1 MAKKWKELGKTVW
14 PAEAAAQAELHWNM
28 LTPWC
33 HAAECALLL
42 WHQGPAAV
50 SVPVGSVPRR
60 GASLLTDRKAAGKQG
75 EEYRSKKEKVKKE
88 FNYLPWD
95 RHKGET
101 ECMIWRIPYPL
112 SNAVTEMTG
121 DNGDKFVPNAA
132 GKSLQLPPCRILGF
146 LIIGQFTWCWACDDR
161 HGVPVA
167 KQEKNLCTGVFK
179 AHWKSFRLNLKGKGT
194 KPLSLEISLG
204 VAH

>member
-1 MAKKWKELGKTVW
+1 
-14 PAEAAAQAELHWNM
+14 M
-28 LTPWC
+28 L
-33 HAAECALLL
+33 
-42 WHQGPAAV
+42 Q
-50 SVPVGSVPRR
+50 SVPCSCGTRGQQQWACLWEVCPGR
-60 GASLLTDRKAAGKQG
+60 GASLLTDRKEVGKQG
-75 EEYRSKKEKVKKE
+75 EEYWSKKEKVKKE

-95 RHKGET
+95 RHKRADRMHDMEDS
-101 ECMIWRIPYPL
+101 L
-112 SNAVTEMTG
+112 SSVQCSEPKWQGTMVTSSCRTQQA
-121 DNGDKFVPNAA
+121 NLCN
-132 GKSLQLPPCRILGF
+132 SLPAEFWVF
-146 LIIGQFTWCWACDDR
+146 LVIGQFTRCWACDDR